1 MRLSN
6 FDRSIT
12 GAFFYTRP
20 DYLRSVINIYFVLR
34 SEAELYKIWSRKP
47 RASVEVNQLPSA
59 FSIKNRNHHS
69 RINMK
74 FFSVVTVFVLGLLAL
89 ANAVPLSPDPGN
101 VVING
106 DCKYC
111 NVHGGK

>member
-1 MRLSN
+1 MSSIRSRQSRAPVTANPLLSAY
-6 FDRSIT
+6 SI
-12 GAFFYTRP
+12 
-20 DYLRSVINIYFVLR
+20 L
-34 SEAELYKIWSRKP
+34 
-47 RASVEVNQLPSA
+47 
-59 FSIKNRNHHS
+59 NRNHQS

-101 VVING
+101 VIING

-111 NVHGGK
+111 NVRGG

>member
-1 MRLSN
+1 MQ
-6 FDRSIT
+6 SI
-12 GAFFYTRP
+12 ACAP
-20 DYLRSVINIYFVLR
+20 AIENHN
-34 SEAELYKIWSRKP
+34 K
-47 RASVEVNQLPSA
+47 QPS
-59 FSIKNRNHHS
+59 
-69 RINMK
+69 INMK
-74 FFSVVTVFVLGLLAL
+74 FFSVVTVFVFGLLAV

>member
-1 MRLSN
+1 
-6 FDRSIT
+6 
-12 GAFFYTRP
+12 
-20 DYLRSVINIYFVLR
+20 
-34 SEAELYKIWSRKP
+34 
-47 RASVEVNQLPSA
+47 
-59 FSIKNRNHHS
+59 
-69 RINMK
+69 MK

-111 NVHGGK
+111 NVHGGKSLQQKCLADKSLEQLLFVKLNSK

>member
-1 MRLSN
+1 MHS
-6 FDRSIT
+6 S
-12 GAFFYTRP
+12 APSRP
-20 DYLRSVINIYFVLR
+20 
-34 SEAELYKIWSRKP
+34 LYKIMCGWP
-47 RASVEVNQLPSA
+47 RASVQANQLRRA
-59 FSIKNRNHHS
+59 FSNQAGISPRL
-69 RINMK
+69 NMK
-74 FFSVVTVFVLGLLAL
+74 FFSVVTVFVFGLLAL

>member
-1 MRLSN
+1 MH
-6 FDRSIT
+6 I
-12 GAFFYTRP
+12 
-20 DYLRSVINIYFVLR
+20 
-34 SEAELYKIWSRKP
+34 KP
-47 RASVEVNQLPSA
+47 LKAGIKCRQSRASVEVNQLCNA
-59 FSIKNRNHHS
+59 LSIKNRNHQS

>member
-1 MRLSN
+1 
-6 FDRSIT
+6 
-12 GAFFYTRP
+12 
-20 DYLRSVINIYFVLR
+20 
-34 SEAELYKIWSRKP
+34 
-47 RASVEVNQLPSA
+47 
-59 FSIKNRNHHS
+59 
-69 RINMK
+69 MK

-89 ANAVPLSPDPGN
+89 ASAVPLSPDGG